1 MAICGDTV
9 VFSNA
14 SLVEALSRLS
24 EQEREMLYLFFFERI
39 PQHEIA
45 RRYQCCRSTVGY
57 HIRKAIGRLYKEME
71 GMTHKE

>member
-1 MAICGDTV
+1 MTICGDTV

-39 PQHEIA
+39 PQYEIA
-45 RRYQCCRSTVGY
+45 RRYQRCRSTAGY
-57 HIRKAIGRLYKEME
+57 HIRKAIGRLYEEME
-71 GMTHKE
+71 GMTHEE

>member
-1 MAICGDTV
+1 
-9 VFSNA
+9 
-14 SLVEALSRLS
+14 
-24 EQEREMLYLFFFERI
+24 MLYLFFFERI